1 MAVGGFARVV
11 RNGKEV
17 LEPLAPGMQTERH
30 LMQQADCLRFWSA
43 LALALISVACLVSAC
58 PSLAKPSLLRSLGGL
73 SALLP
78 IKIWYRCLRCI
89 DPAEL

>member
-1 MAVGGFARVV
+1 MV

-58 PSLAKPSLLRSLGGL
+58 PSLAKTSLLRSLGGL
-73 SALLP
+73 SALVTT
-78 IKIWYRCLRCI
+78 KIWNSCLGCV
-89 DPAEL
+89 DPAVL